1 MDSVLLDLVTAFFLG
16 MTAAMLIEIY
26 FLKKKIKSILE
37 ED

>member
-1 MDSVLLDLVTAFFLG
+1 LG
-16 MTAAMLIEIY
+16 MLAAMLIEIY

>member
-1 MDSVLLDLVTAFFLG
+1 MDSVLLDLVTAFLLG
-16 MTAAMLIEIY
+16 MLAAMLIEIY

>member
-16 MTAAMLIEIY
+16 MLAAMLIEVY
-26 FLKKKIKSILE
+26 FLKKKIKSMLE